1 MENSHEKNQ
10 RIKKKKKDRK
20 FHSLVVCACAFFVK
34 IKKINKT
41 RKETKGLA

>member
-10 RIKKKKKDRK
+10 REKEKKKRPKI
-20 FHSLVVCACAFFVK
+20 SLFGGVCMYIFVK
-34 IKKINKT
+34 IKTINKT